1 MKNLVKKLSAIV
13 VSLVL
18 AMTPIATFASS
29 VDICNQGSFSDPLIC
44 GTPGTGTKE
53 EQLMGV
59 VHNVLNAIYGIIG
72 VIAVVMIVIAGVKY
86 TTSQGDPGK
95 VQSAKNTILYS
106 IIGLVIAIM
115 AFAITDFIIRAL

>member
-1 MKNLVKKLSAIV
+1 MKKIILAIFMTVMLAITPSV
-13 VSLVL
+13 V
-18 AMTPIATFASS
+18 FASGS
-29 VDICNQGSFSDPLIC
+29 GDICSQTGFSDPLIC
-44 GTPGTGTKE
+44 GTTGSGTKE

-115 AFAITDFIIRAL
+115 AFAITNFIINALV